1 LEKQI
6 RTKLET
12 DIKASDALIA
22 TEITAINTPIT
33 VTGDKIPVFVAD
45 AAGYYAASSISA
57 LKTENTE
64 RAKVDVQLK
73 ANIRDILTKTCAGI
87 SSADLATMGTA
98 YNLIY
103 TALNKITSA
112 TAATFT

>member
-33 VTGDKIPVFVAD
+33 VTGD
-45 AAGYYAASSISA
+45 
-57 LKTENTE
+57 
-64 RAKVDVQLK
+64 
-73 ANIRDILTKTCAGI
+73 
-87 SSADLATMGTA
+87 
-98 YNLIY
+98 
-103 TALNKITSA
+103 
-112 TAATFT
+112 

>member
-1 LEKQI
+1 
-6 RTKLET
+6 
-12 DIKASDALIA
+12 
-22 TEITAINTPIT
+22 
-33 VTGDKIPVFVAD
+33 
-45 AAGYYAASSISA
+45 
-57 LKTENTE
+57 
-64 RAKVDVQLK
+64 LK